1 VENDAVNALVALGI
15 GRVMAE
21 QAVKKTRSTHTGE
34 VALEELV
41 KLSLKSL

>member
-1 VENDAVNALVALGI
+1 LELDAVNALVALGI

-21 QAVKKTRSTHTGE
+21 QAVKKTRAAKNE
-34 VALEELV
+34 ELPLEELI